1 MYTTRGSLQYSYG
14 VLVCIFLSNGAYSL
28 GWTPLWAYPAEILP
42 FEIRARGVTYMTGV
56 MHIFGF
62 FSAFVNPIGLEN
74 IGWKYYIA
82 FVVYTLLEVSLQCQ
96 GAVDPADPPAAH
108 RCLVLLRRDQGLQ
121 SGGDRVHL

>member
-1 MYTTRGSLQYSYG
+1 VKLTLLVYTTHGTRQFAYG

-82 FVVYTLLEVSLQCQ
+82 FVVYTFLEVS
-96 GAVDPADPPAAH
+96 H
-108 RCLVLLRRDQGLQ
+108 T
-121 SGGDRVHL
+121 